1 VKQNEKPSSRCDR
14 VRVVDESDLRIVLVR
29 KQNVLE
35 VLFVKEISLSTGR
48 ANIAEMGPFLHLQ
61 GMILHHPCVLVP
73 QSPAKQLYGVLVLLR
88 QGGISAIQG
97 RNELLEDAVVML
109 LIKIL
114 VSL

>member
-1 VKQNEKPSSRCDR
+1 
-14 VRVVDESDLRIVLVR
+14 
-29 KQNVLE
+29 
-35 VLFVKEISLSTGR
+35 
-48 ANIAEMGPFLHLQ
+48 
-61 GMILHHPCVLVP
+61 VLVP

-109 LIKIL
+109 LIEIL